1 MARKSTES
9 MTMLFYMVF
18 KQVFPVWEKYK
29 GKIPL
34 YQLERLDEKADFPSG
49 LAAVAMKRLN
59 SDEWLRNLCERRFRS
74 ELRTNR
80 ALR

>member
-18 KQVFPVWEKYK
+18 KQVFPVWEQYK
-29 GKIPL
+29 GEIPL
-34 YQLERLDEKADFPSG
+34 YQLEQLDERADFPSG

-59 SDEWLRNLCERRFRS
+59 RDEWLRNLCERWFRS
-74 ELRTNR
+74 GVRTDGDLR
-80 ALR
+80 